1 MPVRVAV
8 VGLGMMGTTHF
19 KGYQEI
25 PEAQVVAVCDVEGRK
40 LGGDWSGAAGNI
52 DTGAAKR
59 VDLSGIRAYADYA
72 ALLRDRT
79 VDLVD
84 LCVPTFLHAPMALAA
99 LRRRKH
105 VFCEKPMALT
115 SRLAQRVIRTAER
128 KGRLLAVG
136 HVLRFWPEYLLMKEM
151 IDSGRY
157 GRVRSAVLT
166 RLSAKPQWSWDNW
179 LPDSARSGSAA
190 LDLHIHDTD
199 TVQWLFGRPAKVT
212 ACGSLEA
219 DGGVG
224 HIVTTYHYE
233 CGPLVVAEGAW
244 DLPQPFPF
252 RMDARLVFDTA
263 AVEYSSARTPTLVV
277 YDGKTGQTEHPAV
290 PAVNGYTEELRY
302 FVGCVA
308 RGERPARI
316 APADAAAAVAIVE
329 AEIKSA
335 QTGRTVAVKAQPDV
349 PQT

>member
-1 MPVRVAV
+1 MPVIETMEGEVSAYIPTNVISITDGQIYLEPDLFFAGVRPAINVGISVSRV
-8 VGLGMMGTTHF
+8 GGN
-19 KGYQEI
+19 
-25 PEAQVVAVCDVEGRK
+25 AQVKAMK
-40 LGGDWSGAAGNI
+40 KIAG
-52 DTGAAKR
+52 
-59 VDLSGIRAYADYA
+59 S
-72 ALLRDRT
+72 LRLD
-79 VDLVD
+79 
-84 LCVPTFLHAPMALAA
+84 LAA
-99 LRRRKH
+99 YRELEA
-105 VFCEKPMALT
+105 F
-115 SRLAQRVIRTAER
+115 AQLGTE
-128 KGRLLAVG
+128 L
-136 HVLRFWPEYLLMKEM
+136 
-151 IDSGRY
+151 
-157 GRVRSAVLT
+157 
-166 RLSAKPQWSWDNW
+166 
-179 LPDSARSGSAA
+179 DSATQRQLDRGARIISTITGLDRSAA

-199 TVQWLFGRPAKVT
+199 TVQWLFGRPARVT

-233 CGPLVVAEGAW
+233 SGPLVVAEGAW

-263 AVEYSSARTPTLVV
+263 AVEYSSARTPTLAV

-290 PAVNGYTEELRY
+290 PAANGYTEELRY

-308 RGERPARI
+308 RGERPVRI

-349 PQT
+349 PHA